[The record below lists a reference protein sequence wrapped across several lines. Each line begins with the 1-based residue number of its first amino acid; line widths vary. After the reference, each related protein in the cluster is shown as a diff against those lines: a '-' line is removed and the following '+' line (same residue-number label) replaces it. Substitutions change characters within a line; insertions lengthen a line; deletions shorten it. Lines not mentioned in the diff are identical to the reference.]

1 MSMIRWMVETTDRIG
16 MTLDVVRVLTDHAC
30 NIEAMEVM
38 RHFVYVRFEHPHSE
52 VGRVERDLL
61 AIDGVRAVTK
71 VQKLPAE
78 ERESQWVRESF
89 KSRAD
94 EITFDDIVHES
105 DLMRRCIQTA
115 RMVAKT
121 DSTVLL
127 LGESGTGK
135 ELFARAI
142 HNASSRMQY
151 AFVAIN
157 CAALPEHLLESE
169 LFGYDEGAFTG
180 TKKGGKPGLY
190 EAADKGT
197 LFLDEIA
204 ELPLALQAKLLR
216 TIQAGTFR
224 RVGGT
229 REQQVNVRVIAATN
243 RDLQQMVR
251 KGQFREDLYYR
262 LHVIP
267 VQIPPLRSRREDVV
281 LLAEHFLQN
290 WRQKTGK
297 AGLTLSP
304 ACQDRMSQYD
314 FPGNVRE
321 LENMVERSVHLV
333 DGDCIEPYHM
343 MFPEVRMGEQRGLG
357 SGSLKERVE
366 DFERQV
372 LADFLDRYD
381 SLRTV
386 AKQLG
391 TSHTTIINKAHRYG
405 LVRGR
410 EEERE

>member
-1 MSMIRWMVETTDRIG
+1 MIRWMVETNDRIG
-16 MTLDVVRVLTDHAC
+16 MTLDVVRVLTAHGC

-38 RHFVYVRFEHPHSE
+38 RHYIYVRLEHPPGE
-52 VGRVERDLL
+52 VELVYGELL
-61 AIDGVRAVTK
+61 GIDGVRAVTQ

-78 ERESQWVRESF
+78 ERESQLLRESF
-89 KSRAD
+89 KSRRED
-94 EITFDDIVHES
+94 ITFDDIVHES

-115 RMVAKT
+115 RMVAQT
-121 DSTVLL
+121 ESTVLL

-142 HNASSRMQY
+142 HNASQRKQY

-157 CAALPEHLLESE
+157 CATLPEHLLESE
-169 LFGYDEGAFTG
+169 LFGYEEGAFTG
-180 TKKGGKPGLY
+180 TKRGGKPGLY
-190 EAADKGT
+190 ETADKGT
-197 LFLDEIA
+197 IFLDEVG
-204 ELPLALQAKLLR
+204 EMPLPLQAKLLR

-229 REQQVNVRVIAATN
+229 REQHANVRVIAATN
-243 RDLQQMVR
+243 RDLLQMVR
-251 KGQFREDLYYR
+251 SGQFREDLYYR

-297 AGLTLSP
+297 SGLELSS
-304 ACQDRMSQYD
+304 ACQERMMQYD

-333 DGDCIEPYHM
+333 DGDLIEPYHM
-343 MFPEVRMGEQRGLG
+343 MFPDVRVSGGG
-357 SGSLKERVE
+357 WTAGHGSLRELVE
-366 DFERQV
+366 DFERT
-372 LADFLDRYD
+372 LIADALERYG
-381 SLRTV
+381 SFRTV

-391 TSHTTIINKAHRYG
+391 TSHTTILNKAHRYG

-410 EEERE
+410 EGERE

>member
-38 RHFVYVRFEHPHSE
+38 RHFVYVRFEHPQNE
-52 VGRVERDLL
+52 VERVQRDLL
-61 AIDGVRAVTK
+61 HIDGVQAVTK

-151 AFVAIN
+151 TFVAIN

-169 LFGYDEGAFTG
+169 LFGYEEGAFTG

-204 ELPLALQAKLLR
+204 ELPLPLQAKLLR

-267 VQIPPLRSRREDVV
+267 VQIPPLRSRPEDVV

-297 AGLTLSP
+297 MGLVLSA
-304 ACQDRMSQYD
+304 ACQERMSQYD

-333 DGDCIEPYHM
+333 DGECIEPYHM
-343 MFPEVRMGEQRGLG
+343 MFPEERPSAQRGLG
-357 SGSLKERVE
+357 TGSLKERVE
-366 DFERQV
+366 EFERQV